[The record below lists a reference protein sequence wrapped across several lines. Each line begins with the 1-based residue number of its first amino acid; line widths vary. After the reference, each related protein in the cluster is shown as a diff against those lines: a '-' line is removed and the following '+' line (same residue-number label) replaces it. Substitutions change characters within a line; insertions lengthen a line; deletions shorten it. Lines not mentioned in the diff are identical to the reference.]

1 MRYLTIEDR
10 NFGWTAER
18 FSELKAQIQAGDA
31 TSFRAAL
38 QPHLKE
44 CALYAM
50 NLAKRW
56 LKKDYLDLNDKHLV
70 QDAFHDALARF
81 EQRMAVE
88 TEDSMALKGVRYGSL
103 RDWFVGNA
111 FSRFQGLY
119 EKEQKETSHFVSM
132 EVVPIDAIS
141 EEKEEDSLVYLIAKV
156 LDRMPDNAKYF
167 YRRTL
172 KMLYWQGYEVREIA
186 EKIEV
191 GYDNLRQELSTKI
204 RPLFKAELNQL
215 VTELNIDLTKY
226 RIPVK

>member
-1 MRYLTIEDR
+1 MAYSKIEDK

-18 FSELKAQIQAGDA
+18 FLELKTQIQAGDA
-31 TSFRAAL
+31 TGFRAAL

-44 CALYAM
+44 CALYTM

-56 LKKDYLDLNDKHLV
+56 LKKDYLDLNDKHMV
-70 QDAFHDALARF
+70 QDGFHDALARF

-88 TEDSMALKGVRYGSL
+88 TNDSTAIKGVVYGSL
-103 RDWFVGNA
+103 RDWLVGNA

-119 EKEQKETSHFVSM
+119 EKEQRETGHLVSL
-132 EVVPIDAIS
+132 EVVQIDAITA
-141 EEKEEDSLVYLIAKV
+141 EKEEDMMVYLIAKV
-156 LDRMPDNAKYF
+156 LDKMPDNAKYF

-172 KMLYWQGYEVREIA
+172 KMLYWQGYEIREIA

-204 RPLFKAELNQL
+204 RPLLKAELSQL
-215 VTELNIDLTKY
+215 AAELNIDLTKN
-226 RIPVK
+226 RAAVN